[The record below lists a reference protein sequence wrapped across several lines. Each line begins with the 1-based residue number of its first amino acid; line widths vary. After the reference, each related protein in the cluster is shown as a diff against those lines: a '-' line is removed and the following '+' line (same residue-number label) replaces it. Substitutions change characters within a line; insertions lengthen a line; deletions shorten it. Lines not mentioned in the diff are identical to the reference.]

1 MLSIIN
7 LSTSATTTG
16 DRARAIE
23 QFHAT
28 ALSLMT
34 RGKNVHV
41 SVSSRDYDDSEIIE
55 DEPDWEVKYD
65 NLYAAVTKTI
75 TEWGNS
81 DVKYRRKMA
90 EELQSILNS
99 AD

>member
-7 LSTSATTTG
+7 LSTSAVTAE
-16 DRARAIE
+16 DRAKAIE

-34 RGKNVHV
+34 RGKNVQV
-41 SVSSRDYDDSEIIE
+41 SVSARDFEDDELAE
-55 DEPDWEVKYD
+55 EEPDWELKYD
-65 NLYAAVTKTI
+65 SLYTAVELLI
-75 TEWGNS
+75 AEWRNS

-90 EELQSILNS
+90 EELQSVLDS
-99 AD
+99 TD

>member
-7 LSTSATTTG
+7 LSTSAANET

-34 RGKNVHV
+34 RGKNVQV
-41 SVSSRDYDDSEIIE
+41 SVSARDFEDDELTE
-55 DEPDWEVKYD
+55 EEPDWELKYD
-65 NLYAAVTKTI
+65 NLYTAVELMI
-75 TEWGNS
+75 AEWANS
-81 DVKYRRKMA
+81 GVKYRRKMA
-90 EELQSILNS
+90 EELQSVLDS